1 MTSTPHTIQKGV
13 CYVHKIDHRDGSH
26 RKSQW
31 TISEVDER
39 SIFCRTFSKEWFD
52 GTIGWGLYF
61 AGDAIRELGMGVNN
75 IRKLFVAKFVDGNAR
90 NRWHGYP
97 ADYLEHQQDVPDAIY
112 LMAWCENGYL
122 SRAKMRKILQRK
134 PCNL

>member
-1 MTSTPHTIQKGV
+1 MITRHTIQSD
-13 CYVHKIDHRDGSH
+13 VHYIHKMDHRDGSH

-39 SIFCRTFSKEWFD
+39 SVFHRTYSKEWYD
-52 GTIGWGLYF
+52 GTIGWGLHF
-61 AGDAIRELGMGVNN
+61 TQNAILELGTGVNR
-75 IRKLFVAKFVDGNAR
+75 IRRLFVAKFVDGNAR
-90 NRWHGYP
+90 GEWHGYP
-97 ADYLEHQQDVPDAIY
+97 ADYLANQQDAPDEVY
-112 LMAWCENGYL
+112 LMAWCEKGYM